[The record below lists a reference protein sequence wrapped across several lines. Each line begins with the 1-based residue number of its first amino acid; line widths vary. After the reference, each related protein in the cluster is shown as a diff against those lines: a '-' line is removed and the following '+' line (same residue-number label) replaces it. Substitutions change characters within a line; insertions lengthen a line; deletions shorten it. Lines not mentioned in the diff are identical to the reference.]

1 MPTLPWERLHNLAFH
16 LLKAAGASEEEA
28 RTVANHMVG
37 ANLAGHDSHGVI
49 LLPMYTTSIKNGHAV
64 PGAALEIVRETPT
77 TLVINGH
84 WGFGQ
89 VVSSRAMQLV
99 IAKAKEQGL
108 AAATIF
114 YQSHVGRLAD
124 YPLMAAR
131 EGMIGFM
138 TADSG
143 RSSKAVAP
151 FGGRDRRLGTN
162 PLCLA
167 LPSDLAGP
175 IFLDMATSQAAA
187 GKLSVYRSRK
197 ESLPAGWIIDKEGN
211 PTTDPEAFFQGG
223 ALLPLGGMQ
232 GYKGY
237 GLSFMVEVFS
247 GILTG
252 LGFGHDPK
260 GPHND
265 GCFMLAIRADAFY
278 PLAEFKRQ
286 VEAFVH
292 YLKESPPASGFREVL
307 YPGELEYR
315 TEQQRRQEGIPVE
328 EETWQALQRL
338 VQEYKVIEPSP

>member
-1 MPTLPWERLHNLAFH
+1 MPTLPWERLYSLALH
-16 LLKAAGASEEEA
+16 VLKAAGASEEEA
-28 RTVANHMVG
+28 RTVASHMVG

-49 LLPMYTTSIKNGHAV
+49 LLPMYITSIRSGHTV
-64 PGAALEIVRETPT
+64 PGAPFEVVRETPT

-89 VVSSRAMQLV
+89 VVSTRAMQLV
-99 IAKAKEQGL
+99 MAKAREQGL
-108 AAATIF
+108 AAATLF

-131 EGMIGFM
+131 EGMIGLM

-143 RSSKAVAP
+143 RTAKAVAP

-175 IFLDMATSQAAA
+175 VFLDMATSQAAA

-197 ESLPAGWIIDKEGN
+197 EPVPEGWLVDKEGN
-211 PTTDPEAFFQGG
+211 PTTDPEAFFHGG
-223 ALLPLGGMQ
+223 ALLPLGGRQ

-265 GCFMLAIRADAFY
+265 GCFMLVVQVEAFY

-286 VEAFVH
+286 VGAFVH
-292 YLKESPPASGFREVL
+292 YLKESPAAPGFREVL

-315 TEQQRRQEGIPVE
+315 TEQQRRREGIGVE
-328 EETWQALQRL
+328 EETWEALQRL
-338 VQEYKVIEPSP
+338 VQEYNV